1 MENFNIK
8 SIDELNLQKI
18 IPSKLK
24 EYRNL
29 AGLSLRDV
37 GLLLDMSASM
47 VSLWE
52 QGKNDPSYEQLIK
65 LCQIY
70 KIELADLTSIKKA
83 ESKLS
88 PHELV
93 LIENYRK
100 ADKEVKYVIE
110 KILQITTN
118 KQ

>member
-18 IPSKLK
+18 IPEKLK
-24 EYRNL
+24 EYRNNSE
-29 AGLSLRDV
+29 LSLREV
-37 GLLLDMSASM
+37 AKMLNLSASM
-47 VSLWE
+47 ISLWE
-52 QGKNDPSYEQLIK
+52 QGKNDPSYEQLIR

-70 KIELADLTSIKKA
+70 KIELSDLTSIKKA
-83 ESKLS
+83 NSKLS

-100 ADKEVKYVIE
+100 ADKEVKYVVE
-110 KILQITTN
+110 KILHITTN
-118 KQ
+118 NK